1 VCFAVGLVLVT
12 LTILGW
18 RAERRKTAEKATLRA
33 GWRAQNLASLM
44 QLSAAKG
51 LSAEEQARLQRAE
64 GDPTQVRQAL
74 IEIHEL
80 RLAYAS
86 HDLEDAQKRKLDLT
100 GRGGYTV
107 YPDEPPQTDL
117 VALAN
122 QDEWTA
128 TQEIAIYAK
137 ALSSIRN
144 WKPESYEQY
153 EESRDRAPVTVAGAG
168 SAAAV
173 PQVRKPA
180 PGTPVQPIH
189 AASSEAREVTA
200 AELPIPSRQ
209 EVAEAAQHPT
219 MTVYADAGA
228 GVVDDASVTDRS
240 AEENEI
246 RRTLAQW
253 SHAMVLNDP
262 HAESAAYAPHMER
275 YFLRTNVD
283 RAFVEADKSAYL
295 RRGNLTASF
304 DLQDVRFENETPDA
318 VDVRLIKDVAWA
330 QSSSGATHKLIRSE
344 LHLVRTNGGWKIA
357 GERDF
362 R

>member
-1 VCFAVGLVLVT
+1 MCIAVGLVLVT
-12 LTILGW
+12 LVVLGW
-18 RAERRKTAEKATLRA
+18 RAERRRSAEQAMLRA
-33 GWRAQNLASLM
+33 GWRAQNVSSLLA
-44 QLSAAKG
+44 LSAAKG
-51 LSAEEQARLQRAE
+51 LSAEEQTRLQRAG
-64 GDPTQVRQAL
+64 GDPAQVRQAL

-86 HDLEDAQKRKLDLT
+86 RDLEDAQKRKLELN
-100 GRGGYTV
+100 GPGGYTV
-107 YPDEPPQTDL
+107 YPDEPPETDL

-144 WKPESYEQY
+144 WKPERYEQY
-153 EESRDRAPVTVAGAG
+153 VASRGQTPVAVAGVTASQTRK
-168 SAAAV
+168 SAPGMVAQQGAV
-173 PQVRKPA
+173 SKPA
-180 PGTPVQPIH
+180 PQGPT
-189 AASSEAREVTA
+189 SSL
-200 AELPIPSRQ
+200 LPMPSRE

-219 MTVYADAGA
+219 MTVYADAG
-228 GVVDDASVTDRS
+228 VVDAVSVADRT
-240 AEENEI
+240 AEEDEI

-262 HAESAAYAPHMER
+262 HAESAAYALHMDR

-295 RRGNLTASF
+295 RRGNMTASF
-304 DLQDVRFENETPDA
+304 NLQDVRFENETPDA

-330 QSSSGATHKLIRSE
+330 QSSSGATRKLIRSE
-344 LHLVRTNGGWKIA
+344 LHLVRTGDGWKIA